1 MLNVLDSPATRF
13 AQETERRRIARE
25 LHDGVVQSLT
35 ALVADLEYFRTR
47 CLPTIDQ
54 ASREVAEKVATW
66 QELARDSLTSMRQA
80 LGGLRNPAELDLG
93 LEHAIQVILT
103 ELREAGYSVV
113 FECDDWPA
121 LLPLEYASNIYYIV
135 REALTNICKHAKA
148 SAITVYMFC
157 FEGHLHVSIGDDGV
171 GMAKQD
177 VTVYTNS
184 GYHQGLIGLRER
196 AILLNGQFTI
206 ESAQGRGTRVDVDI
220 PLPGFGE

>member
-93 LEHAIQVILT
+93 LEHAVQVMLT
-103 ELREAGYSVV
+103 ELHEEAYSVV
-113 FECDDWPA
+113 FECDGWPA
-121 LLPLEYASNIYYIV
+121 LLPLEYASNIYYII
-135 REALTNICKHAKA
+135 REALTNVRQHAQA
-148 SAITVYMFC
+148 SSINVCMFC
-157 FEGHLHVSIGDDGV
+157 FEEHLHVSIGDDGV
-171 GMAKQD
+171 GMAKHD

-184 GYHQGLIGLRER
+184 GYHQGCISMRER
-196 AILLNGQFTI
+196 ATLLNGQLTI
-206 ESAQGRGTRVDVDI
+206 ESAQGRGTRVDVEI
-220 PLPGFGE
+220 PLPGSVE